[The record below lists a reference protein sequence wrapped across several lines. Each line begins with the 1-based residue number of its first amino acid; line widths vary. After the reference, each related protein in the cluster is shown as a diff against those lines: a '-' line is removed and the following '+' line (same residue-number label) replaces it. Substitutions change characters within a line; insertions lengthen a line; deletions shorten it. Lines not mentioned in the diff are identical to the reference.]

1 MERVEATILLFQSK
15 RLIASVLI
23 ISKDFLSA
31 GIFPQQWTIPAIF
44 VRFTEENSK
53 KSGKPLSDIRFFRF
67 YRRVSIDRI
76 HAVYFISFRPVGS
89 LSEGGSAVSISSFF

>member
-31 GIFPQQWTIPAIF
+31 GIFPQQWTVPAIF
-44 VRFTEENSK
+44 VRFTEETLKNLENHSLTL
-53 KSGKPLSDIRFFRF
+53 GFLDFFDLLQLIGF
-67 YRRVSIDRI
+67 MQYTS
-76 HAVYFISFRPVGS
+76 
-89 LSEGGSAVSISSFF
+89 

>member
-44 VRFTEENSK
+44 VRFTEEYSK

-67 YRRVSIDRI
+67 
-76 HAVYFISFRPVGS
+76 F
-89 LSEGGSAVSISSFF
+89 